1 MVRKN
6 KNIIV
11 VSEEVE
17 IAKGVF
23 LSEGDALIKTRSGWA
38 LIEADAEK
46 DDEDLDDEV
55 VEEEEE
61 GEDEDDDDD
70 KEEKK
75 ENYRRRRR

>member
-23 LSEGDALIKTRSGWA
+23 LSEGDALIKTRQGWT
-38 LIEADAEK
+38 LVEADAEK

-61 GEDEDDDDD
+61 GEGEDDDDD

>member
-23 LSEGDALIKTRSGWA
+23 LSEGDALIKTRSGWT

-55 VEEEEE
+55 VEEED
-61 GEDEDDDDD
+61 EDDDDDDD

>member
-61 GEDEDDDDD
+61 DDDDD